1 MGHATGH
8 RGRLDRESLQ
18 QGVAA
23 GYDSEAYGK
32 EELRAEISASLTG
45 ERIGVGHNPS
55 GGEDYAESWVKVLE
69 KDPADLARAAEEA
82 QQISDY
88 LMDRARKM
96 AAKEQR
102 RLVPPEAG
110 SRKPSPIRQQTP
122 IRTPEQTP
130 SQDQDQDQDHG
141 PSR

>member
-1 MGHATGH
+1 M
-8 RGRLDRESLQ
+8 
-18 QGVAA
+18 AA

-32 EELRAEISASLTG
+32 EELRVEISASLTG
-45 ERIGVGHNPS
+45 ERIGVGHDPS
-55 GGEDYAESWVKVLE
+55 RGGHYAESWVEVLE
-69 KDPADLARAAEEA
+69 KDPGEIGRAAEEA

-88 LMDRARKM
+88 LMDRARKR

-102 RLVPPEAG
+102 RSASPEAG

-122 IRTPEQTP
+122 LRTPKQTP
-130 SQDQDQDQDHG
+130 SQDQDRVEDPG

>member
-1 MGHATGH
+1 MLPPPMQFVAPHHYYQAAVHEMGHATGH

-23 GYDSEAYGK
+23 GFDSEAYGK

-88 LMDRARKM
+88 LMDRGAEEGRQR
-96 AAKEQR
+96 AKE
-102 RLVPPEAG
+102 VCFP
-110 SRKPSPIRQQTP
+110 
-122 IRTPEQTP
+122 
-130 SQDQDQDQDHG
+130 
-141 PSR
+141 